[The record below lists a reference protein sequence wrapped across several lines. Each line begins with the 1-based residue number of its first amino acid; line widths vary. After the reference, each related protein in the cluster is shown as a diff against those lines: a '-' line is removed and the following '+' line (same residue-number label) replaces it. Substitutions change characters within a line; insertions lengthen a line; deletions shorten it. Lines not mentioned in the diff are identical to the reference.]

1 MKKLNNYRQG
11 EVLMFGMDPT
21 AAQMLRSRYKGGF
34 NAFKKIPDNVIIE
47 GEISGHK
54 HEVINGKLYQH
65 PDKKDVMILE
75 AGNGCIVKHPEH
87 KDVPM
92 PKGVYEINIQREY
105 SEGKASRV
113 KD

>member
-1 MKKLNNYRQG
+1 MRSLKNYRQG
-11 EVLMFGMDPT
+11 EVLILGEKRLVRIRDNWKER
-21 AAQMLRSRYKGGF
+21 AKIIKG
-34 NAFKKIPDNVIIE
+34 NVIIE

-75 AGNGCIVKHPEH
+75 AQNGCVVKHPEH
-87 KDVPM
+87 KDVRM
-92 PKGVYEINIQREY
+92 PKGVYEIKIQREY
-105 SEGKASRV
+105 DEGKARKV

>member
-1 MKKLNNYRQG
+1 VVKTKQLKNYRQG
-11 EVLMFGMDPT
+11 EVLIFGEDRLKSR
-21 AAQMLRSRYKGGF
+21 LREDW
-34 NAFKKIPDNVIIE
+34 KKKARLVPDNVIIE

-75 AGNGCIVKHPEH
+75 AQEGCVVKHPEH
-87 KDVPM
+87 KDVSM

-105 SEGKASRV
+105 DEGKARKV

>member
-1 MKKLNNYRQG
+1 MRKLKNFRQG
-11 EVLMFGMDPT
+11 EVLFYGEDR
-21 AAQMLRSRYKGGF
+21 LR
-34 NAFKKIPDNVIIE
+34 NIPQDWKQRAKLVKDNVIIE
-47 GEISGHK
+47 GELSGHK
-54 HEVINGKLYQH
+54 HEVVNGKLYQH

-75 AGNGCIVKHPEH
+75 ASEGCIIKHPEH

-105 SEGKASRV
+105 DDGKASKV